1 MLRQPPASSLLYCSS
16 RRGTELSVYE
26 LWKHGAWKK
35 NWWDSQDGNSQDAAQ
50 KLASMEGYGRIGK
63 EQVIALDAEYMNHK
77 HSWVM
82 WTWHARALCAHVLRR
97 RRVCPACGPARFREG
112 AKYCDECGHKLSNG
126 ATSHVRSRSPHQEV
140 IIEGHRKNGTAELRF
155 SEDTK

>member
-50 KLASMEGYGRIGK
+50 KFRSYTWRDGIKVITAS
-63 EQVIALDAEYMNHK
+63 H
-77 HSWVM
+77 
-82 WTWHARALCAHVLRR
+82 
-97 RRVCPACGPARFREG
+97 
-112 AKYCDECGHKLSNG
+112 
-126 ATSHVRSRSPHQEV
+126 
-140 IIEGHRKNGTAELRF
+140 
-155 SEDTK
+155 